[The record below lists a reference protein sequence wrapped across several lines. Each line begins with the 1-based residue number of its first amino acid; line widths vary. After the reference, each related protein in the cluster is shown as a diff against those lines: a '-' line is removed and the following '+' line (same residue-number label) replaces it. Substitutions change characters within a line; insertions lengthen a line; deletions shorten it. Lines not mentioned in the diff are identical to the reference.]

1 MPFEIDQATI
11 AAYLEVITI
20 NLVLS
25 GDNVV
30 VIGMAAAGLTRDLR
44 QKAIVAGI
52 AAAAVIR
59 IVFAVVAVQLLEI
72 PGIMLVG
79 GLLLFW
85 VCWNMFE
92 ELRSAGDADG
102 GNGMDVD
109 PDTASLVAKRPA
121 KALRT
126 AIIQIIV
133 ADVSMSLDNVLA
145 VAGAAS
151 DDMDALIF
159 GLILSV
165 VLMAVASTLVAAL
178 LARYRWIGW
187 LGLAVIVYVAGSM
200 VLDGVGQLK
209 ALDYRTLFSKASSA
223 QTDFRGPRWPPD
235 LQPAVLERSFAE
247 AKHGSSRYY
256 CAIANVNF
264 CRAGIRAEAGRE
276 VIPPAAASATPGA

>member
-30 VIGMAAAGLTRDLR
+30 VIGMAAAGLARDLR

-92 ELRSAGDADG
+92 ELRSAGDADD
-102 GNGMDVD
+102 GNGTDVD
-109 PDTASLVAKRPA
+109 LDTASLVAKRPA

-209 ALDYRTLFSKASSA
+209 ALDYGMLFSKASSA
-223 QTDFRGPRWPPD
+223 QT
-235 LQPAVLERSFAE
+235 
-247 AKHGSSRYY
+247 Y
-256 CAIANVNF
+256 
-264 CRAGIRAEAGRE
+264 
-276 VIPPAAASATPGA
+276 

>member
-1 MPFEIDQATI
+1 MPFQIDPATI
-11 AAYLEVITI
+11 EAYLEVITI

-30 VIGMAAAGLTRDLR
+30 VIGMAAAGLAKELR
-44 QKAIVAGI
+44 QKAIISGI

-59 IVFAVVAVQLLEI
+59 IVFAVVAVELLEI
-72 PGIMLVG
+72 SGIMLVG

-85 VCWNMFE
+85 VCWNMFG
-92 ELRSAGDADG
+92 ELRSAGDSDDG
-102 GNGMDVD
+102 AAPAAAAG
-109 PDTASLVAKRPA
+109 RPA

-145 VAGAAS
+145 VAVFACVVLFS
-151 DDMDALIF
+151 VIF
-159 GLILSV
+159 SLSVSV

-200 VLDGVGQLK
+200 VLDGVRQLAAVDYH
-209 ALDYRTLFSKASSA
+209 ALVSRFADRHDRFELSQLGA
-223 QTDFRGPRWPPD
+223 
-235 LQPAVLERSFAE
+235 PA
-247 AKHGSSRYY
+247 
-256 CAIANVNF
+256 
-264 CRAGIRAEAGRE
+264 
-276 VIPPAAASATPGA
+276 

>member
-92 ELRSAGDADG
+92 ELRSAGDVDD
-102 GNGMDVD
+102 GNGIDVD
-109 PDTASLVAKRPA
+109 LDTASLVAKRPA

-209 ALDYRTLFSKASSA
+209 ALDYGTLFSKASSA
-223 QTDFRGPRWPPD
+223 QT
-235 LQPAVLERSFAE
+235 
-247 AKHGSSRYY
+247 Y
-256 CAIANVNF
+256 
-264 CRAGIRAEAGRE
+264 
-276 VIPPAAASATPGA
+276 